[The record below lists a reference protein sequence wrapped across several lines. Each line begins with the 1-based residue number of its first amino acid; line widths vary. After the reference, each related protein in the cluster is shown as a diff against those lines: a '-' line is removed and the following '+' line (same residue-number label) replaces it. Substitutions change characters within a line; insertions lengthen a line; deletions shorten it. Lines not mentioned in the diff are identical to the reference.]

1 MSEPTSELLAETLA
15 GTLEEAA
22 FVFVEP
28 QDSPPPFPAKVLE
41 ARIGYS
47 GPSAGELSLVADASM
62 AATLAANLLGEEEG
76 EATASRASDALGE
89 LLNMV
94 VGSFVL
100 RLFGPE
106 ARCKLGVP
114 QVREV
119 GASEHQ
125 ARLRAAACTAH
136 LIEEEGRRID
146 LSLAV
151 GGKAP

>member
-28 QDSPPPFPAKVLE
+28 QETPPAFPAKVLE
-41 ARIGYS
+41 ARIGYA
-47 GPSAGELSLVADASM
+47 GPSSGELTLVADATL

-94 VGSFVL
+94 VGAFVV
-100 RLFGPE
+100 RLFGAE
-106 ARCKLGVP
+106 VRCKLGVP
-114 QVREV
+114 RVREV

-125 ARLRAAACTAH
+125 ARLRAAACAAH
-136 LIEEEGRRID
+136 LVEEEGRRID
-146 LSLAV
+146 LCLAV
-151 GGKAP
+151 GGSAP

>member
-22 FVFVEP
+22 FVFVEARE
-28 QDSPPPFPAKVLE
+28 SPPAFPARVLE
-41 ARIGYS
+41 ARIGYA
-47 GPSAGELSLVADASM
+47 GPGAGELILVADSSM

-76 EATASRASDALGE
+76 EATASSAPDALGE

-94 VGSFVL
+94 VGAFVV
-100 RLFGPE
+100 RLFGAE

-114 QVREV
+114 RVREV
-119 GASEHQ
+119 GASDHQ
-125 ARLRAAACTAH
+125 ARLGARACTAH
-136 LIEEEGRRID
+136 LVEEEGRRID

-151 GGKAP
+151 GGTAP